1 LIPSV
6 DVKPHLLGHLTVNR
20 RYEPPDAAKPQFT
33 SSVDSLNKYSEIQ
46 FGPIWVNYGL
56 SWPTPATSGVGG

>member
-46 FGPIWVNYGL
+46 FGPIWVTNG
-56 SWPTPATSGVGG
+56 SAAKPSKRSVIG